1 MDYFNLAFVYVKE
14 INKESLASF
23 ASFDETAHIIIIVLK
38 IDYLF
43 QPKYDVEPM
52 ADVLHEYKGMLS
64 AWPDV
69 LNIQKVC
76 KKYIYCYF
84 F

>member
-1 MDYFNLAFVYVKE
+1 
-14 INKESLASF
+14 
-23 ASFDETAHIIIIVLK
+23 
-38 IDYLF
+38 
-43 QPKYDVEPM
+43 M

-76 KKYIYCYF
+76 KKKYIVIFIKYSCHIKIINMYLLIVVF
-84 F
+84 VISKTLKMNKEVL